1 METAHLLRSP
11 ANAARL
17 LESIK
22 SVNAGKVI
30 EFDPTAET
38 DKPKTGKRDPS

>member
-22 SVNAGKVI
+22 SVNAGKTV
-30 EFDPTAET
+30 ELDPTAET
-38 DKPKTGKRDPS
+38 DKPKTGKRGSS